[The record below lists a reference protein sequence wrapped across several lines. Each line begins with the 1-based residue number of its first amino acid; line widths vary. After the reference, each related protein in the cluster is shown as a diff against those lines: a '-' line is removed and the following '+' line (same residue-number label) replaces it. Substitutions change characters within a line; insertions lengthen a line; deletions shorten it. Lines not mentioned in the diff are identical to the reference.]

1 MHQLCYTRDR
11 SEDMTKEPTYK
22 ITLSIESFLE
32 IKAVLF
38 RKIGEKQKFLEQ
50 CIERKDEFG
59 IRIFEQAIARLK
71 KAEAEMEE
79 SRKLAR

>member
-11 SEDMTKEPTYK
+11 SEDMAKEPTYK

-32 IKAVLF
+32 IKTVLF
-38 RKIGEKQKFLEQ
+38 RKIGDQQKFLEL

-59 IRIFEQAIARLK
+59 VGYLNEQ
-71 KAEAEMEE
+71 
-79 SRKLAR
+79 